1 MAGSSMGG
9 VRLKRTRKYTR
20 RKIPP
25 GFAIALPRQACPQ
38 CSTLLDVRIT
48 EGGTIYFL
56 NTGETRGGSKGGS
69 SEPEDDPP
77 RKPIERK
84 GSGP

>member
-1 MAGSSMGG
+1 MRM
-9 VRLKRTRKYTR
+9 KRTRKYTR

-48 EGGTIYFL
+48 EDGVIYFH

-69 SEPEDDPP
+69 SETDE
-77 RKPIERK
+77 
-84 GSGP
+84 